1 MKERVLAP
9 TERRRKVLIQPII
22 TLKRIKRISKVAKK
36 IKEFLYKYFLSNHYS
51 LDDEDFIDRV
61 IKCMDVY
68 KAPYKAVLIELFQEA
83 VTKYKNIDLKEKIL
97 QHFDNKPED
106 LVQKFTD
113 LGLDSELVKL
123 SYVLNLGGKNSL
135 IISGYI

>member
-36 IKEFLYKYFLSNHYS
+36 IKEFLYKYFLSNHYL

>member
-1 MKERVLAP
+1 
-9 TERRRKVLIQPII
+9 
-22 TLKRIKRISKVAKK
+22 
-36 IKEFLYKYFLSNHYS
+36 
-51 LDDEDFIDRV
+51 
-61 IKCMDVY
+61 MDVY

>member
-1 MKERVLAP
+1 MAP
-9 TERRRKVLIQPII
+9 TERRRKILIQPII

-36 IKEFLYKYFLSNHYS
+36 IKEFLYKYFLSNHYL

>member
-1 MKERVLAP
+1 MAP

-36 IKEFLYKYFLSNHYS
+36 IKEFLYKYFLSNHYL